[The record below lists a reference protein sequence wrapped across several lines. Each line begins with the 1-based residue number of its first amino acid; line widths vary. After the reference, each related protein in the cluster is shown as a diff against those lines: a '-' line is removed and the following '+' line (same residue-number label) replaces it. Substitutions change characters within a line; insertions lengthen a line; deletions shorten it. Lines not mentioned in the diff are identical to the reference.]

1 MPVTTKTIYK
11 KEKKRKKEIL
21 LRQPDS
27 HDEAWNLSAPG
38 MIRESRFQREHRKF
52 PGFFSWIVPFLLFLF
67 PYPVA
72 EHCTRIIQRSPS
84 YPLPFR
90 SFRLQPPL
98 STVSISISSTTC
110 IHSIL
115 SPLHPHPP
123 IVPRSLCPLQP
134 TTYSND
140 SVCSLTYSHYLHKY
154 YACIS
159 SWTVSLPLECSLEET
174 LLYFSHRQQ
183 TRSVRLHQDSQH
195 CRRSRSMH

>member
-27 HDEAWNLSAPG
+27 HDEAWNSSAPG

-84 YPLPFR
+84 FPLPFR

-183 TRSVRLHQDSQH
+183 TRSVRLH
-195 CRRSRSMH
+195 